1 MRMFDK
7 PLDTGNEKHI
17 KRSDIL
23 GIFISLGLGVFTI
36 LTGSGLF
43 GGYYLFAG
51 FFRFFLIA
59 LQWMRVRKKD
69 SFEKKFKKERRL
81 CRFAGIILILVNF
94 SCTALFLATSLRNPS
109 DLFKKHTWLIFIYV
123 AYALYK
129 FVSAFVLLQ
138 KSRRSWS
145 PYREIF
151 SSLSFFECLIT
162 IISVESL
169 VFGVF
174 DFFSDSMEV
183 TLASVSVLVITIV
196 TLVLGVKMVKSR
208 PLPNLIRSSMN

>member
-1 MRMFDK
+1 MFDK
-7 PLDTGNEKHI
+7 PLDTGNEKHM

-36 LTGSGLF
+36 ITGSGLF

-51 FFRFFLIA
+51 FFRFILIA

-81 CRFAGIILILVNF
+81 CRFAGLVLILVNF
-94 SCTALFLATSLRNPS
+94 SCTVLFIATSMKTPS
-109 DLFKKHTWLIFIYV
+109 ELFKKYNLLIFIYV

-129 FVSAFVLLQ
+129 LINAFVLLQ

-151 SSLSFFECLIT
+151 CNISFFECLIT
-162 IISVESL
+162 VISVESL
-169 VFGVF
+169 IFGVF
-174 DFFSDSMEV
+174 NYFDDKTEI
-183 TLASVSVLVITIV
+183 TLASISVFVITII
-196 TLVLGVKMVKSR
+196 TLVLGVKMIKSR
-208 PLPNLIRSSMN
+208 PVPNLIQ

>member
-1 MRMFDK
+1 MFDK
-7 PLDTGNEKHI
+7 PLDTGNEKHM

-81 CRFAGIILILVNF
+81 CRFAGIILVLVNF
-94 SCTALFLATSLRNPS
+94 SCTALFIATSMKTPS
-109 DLFKKHTWLIFIYV
+109 KLFKKYNWLIFIYV

-129 FVSAFVLLQ
+129 LINAFVLLQ

-151 SSLSFFECLIT
+151 CNISFFECLIT
-162 IISVESL
+162 VISVESL

-174 DFFSDSMEV
+174 NYFDDKTEI
-183 TLASVSVLVITIV
+183 TLASISVFVITII
-196 TLVLGVKMVKSR
+196 TLVLGVKMIKSR
-208 PLPNLIRSSMN
+208 PVPNLIR

>member
-59 LQWMRVRKKD
+59 LQWIRVRKKD

-81 CRFAGIILILVNF
+81 CRFAGIIMILVNF
-94 SCTALFLATSLRNPS
+94 SCTALFIATSMKTPS
-109 DLFKKHTWLIFIYV
+109 ELFKKYNWLIFIYV

-129 FVSAFVLLQ
+129 LINAFVLLQ

-151 SSLSFFECLIT
+151 CNISFFECLIT
-162 IISVESL
+162 VISVESL
-169 VFGVF
+169 IFGVF
-174 DFFSDSMEV
+174 NYFDDKTEI
-183 TLASVSVLVITIV
+183 TLASISVFVITII
-196 TLVLGVKMVKSR
+196 TLVLGVKMIKSR
-208 PLPNLIRSSMN
+208 PVPNLIQ